1 MSEDQAAG
9 SREAGSPGWAGLPRG
24 VWALGLVSLLMDT
37 SSEAIHSLLPV
48 FLVSTLGASAL
59 SVGLVEGVAEATALI
74 TRTFSGAL
82 SDRLGKRK
90 ALAVAGYGLAAAS
103 KPLFAIAGSVGA
115 VLGAR
120 FVDRIGKGMR
130 GAPRDA
136 LVADITPDHMRGAA
150 FGLRQSMDT
159 VGAVLGPGLAMALMA
174 TVASSFRTV
183 FWLAAIPAAASV
195 IVLVAGVEE
204 PAHEVQPA
212 PRFPLRRRELTSL
225 PRAYWLVAGV
235 AAVFTLARFSE
246 AFILLQADEVGLSQ
260 RLIPLMLLVLNV
272 AYAATAYP
280 VGRLSDR
287 VGRWQLLAAGLVAL
301 IVADLVLALAGRP
314 LVVAVGAAL
323 WGLHMGL
330 TQGLLAALVADTA
343 GARLRGTAY
352 GVFSLLGG
360 VAMLIASVVA
370 GELWQTF
377 GPGATF
383 LTGAA
388 ITSLALVGFMW
399 LRPRVEPTG

>member
-1 MSEDQAAG
+1 MRQDDSDGEG
-9 SREAGSPGWAGLPRG
+9 GRTSRWVGLPRG

-120 FVDRIGKGMR
+120 FVDRIGKGVR

-136 LVADITPDHMRGAA
+136 LVADITPGAMRGAA

-183 FWLAAIPAAASV
+183 FWLAAIPAVGSV
-195 IVLVAGVEE
+195 IVLAAGVRE
-204 PAHEVQPA
+204 PAREIESTG
-212 PRFPLRRRELTSL
+212 RFPLRREELSSL
-225 PRAYWLVAGV
+225 PRAYWMV
-235 AAVFTLARFSE
+235 AAVAAMFTLARFSE
-246 AFILLQADEVGLSQ
+246 AFILLQADHVGLRQ
-260 RLIPLMLLVLNV
+260 DLIPLILLVLNV
-272 AYAATAYP
+272 VYAATAYP

-287 VGRWQLLAAGLVAL
+287 VGRWWLLAAGLVAL
-301 IVADLVLALAGRP
+301 IAADLVLAFAGRP
-314 LVVAVGAAL
+314 LQVAFGAAL

-360 VAMLIASVVA
+360 GAMLIASVVA
-370 GELWQTF
+370 GELWQTW
-377 GPGATF
+377 GPAATF

-388 ITSLALVGFMW
+388 ITSLALVGFTW
-399 LRPRVEPTG
+399 LRARVEPVG

>member
-1 MSEDQAAG
+1 
-9 SREAGSPGWAGLPRG
+9 
-24 VWALGLVSLLMDT
+24 MDT
-37 SSEAIHSLLPV
+37 SSEAIHSLLPL

-120 FVDRIGKGMR
+120 FVDRIGKGVR

-136 LVADITPDHMRGAA
+136 LVADITPSASRGAA

-159 VGAVLGPGLAMALMA
+159 VGAVLGPALAMALMA
-174 TVASSFRTV
+174 TAAASFRTV
-183 FWLAAIPAAASV
+183 FWLAAIPAAAAV
-195 IVLVAGVEE
+195 VVLVAGVRE
-204 PAHEVQPA
+204 PRCEIESPS
-212 PRFPLRRRELTSL
+212 RFPLRRRELASL
-225 PRAYWLVAGV
+225 PRAYWLVTGV

-246 AFILLQADEVGLSQ
+246 AFILLQADEVGLTP
-260 RLIPLMLLVLNV
+260 RLIPLVLLVLNV

-287 VGRWQLLAAGLVAL
+287 VGRWKLLGAGLVAL
-301 IVADLVLALAGRP
+301 IASDLVLAFAGRP
-314 LVVAVGAAL
+314 LEVAFGAAL

-330 TQGLLAALVADTA
+330 TQGLLAALVSDTA

-360 VAMLIASVVA
+360 VAMLIASVAA
-370 GELWQTF
+370 GALWQTW
-377 GPGATF
+377 GPAATF

-388 ITSLALVGFMW
+388 ITTLALAGFAW
-399 LRPRVEPTG
+399 LAARRRSGRA